1 MGKKEEAASFF
12 TGFLIGGLVG
22 AATALLL
29 APQSGEETRMQIH
42 DKGIELKD
50 KAGVTYAD
58 VQKKVEAATADLRA
72 KVEELSHKVDH
83 AIAQGKET
91 MTKKLG
97 KKGET
102 VADVVAESVGDEPA
116 AGELPV
122 A

>member
-29 APQSGEETRMQIH
+29 APQSGEETRTQIR
-42 DKGIELKD
+42 DRGIEIKE
-50 KAGVTYAD
+50 KAEVTYAD

-72 KVEELSHKVDH
+72 KVEELSEKVDH

-97 KKGET
+97 KKSEA
-102 VADVVAESVGDEPA
+102 VADVVAEPVVVEPPA
-116 AGELPV
+116 A
-122 A
+122 